1 MKQKIRFHKKQK
13 GFSLKKPHK
22 YNTHEAH
29 PFIKGKTKCEL
40 YSTKISI
47 IPEEATCK
55 LCRREN
61 EKSLENNNSNLD

>member
-13 GFSLKKPHK
+13 GFSLEKHYK

-29 PFIKGKTKCEL
+29 LFIKGKTKCEL

-47 IPEEATCK
+47 IPGEITCK
-55 LCRREN
+55 LCGREN